1 VGVQLIYSTLIDQLI
16 TSEST
21 MPVKM
26 LSVLLFMAAS
36 VFATS
41 VHGQN
46 SELTWPRDLDIQSG
60 VVTMY
65 QPQVDT
71 LEGDILSFR
80 AALSFKDAQGN
91 EPVFGAAW
99 FESRVEIDRELRT
112 VHMVDL
118 NVTDTRFPEGS
129 EHVHGELSQYIR
141 EGLPHWDVDFSL
153 DGLLTS
159 LEASEEEIAA
169 ANNLKMDPPEIVY
182 RDHPA
187 LLVSLDGEPVLREI
201 ENSKYQAV
209 INTPYPMIYDGQST
223 YYLNAAKDVWYK
235 AGKATGPWAFDQNP
249 PSEIASLVNQ
259 DEADQDEAE
268 ESAEPITAKNAPE
281 IVVTTQPAELIVS
294 DGEPNFEPLVEDLLV
309 LANSQSDVFMHVT
322 EQNYYVVLSGRWFYA
337 RSLNGPWAFRS
348 SDKLPEAFGNIP
360 SDSKQAESRVYVAG
374 TDEARE
380 AVMDAQIPQTAAVQK
395 GQVELEVTYD
405 GNPKF
410 ESVDGTSLSYAVNT
424 GSTVLKS
431 GNNYYVVEDAVWYI
445 GSSATGPWN
454 VAESR
459 PESVEAIP
467 PESPVYNV
475 KYVYIYETT
484 PEVVYVGYTPGYTG
498 SYVYNTTIVYGT
510 GWYYRPWISPYYY
523 YPRVATW
530 GFNITYNPWTGWGFG
545 LGWGW
550 GPFRVGFYSG
560 GYWHRRHHWHHRHH
574 GRWGPGGYRPRPVHY
589 GNNVN
594 INNINVNRGN
604 QNIRDNNLYR
614 DKSQRAN
621 VAKTRDT
628 SPGSQELRDRSR
640 NVDRTAAARPSTRPD
655 SGKISASDLSRP
667 SVSDKQ
673 ARPSTS
679 KNNVFTDRSGTVY
692 RQTDKGWQKHDGK
705 SWSNVPSTGVADKS
719 RPSNT
724 ASTTRPASSSDR
736 NNAATTRNSGS
747 NTRNSSAYKSSS
759 SGYNSNHSSLD
770 RQSYSRQRSS
780 ARSNQ
785 YSSHRA
791 RSGGGRA
798 RRH

>member
-1 VGVQLIYSTLIDQLI
+1 
-16 TSEST
+16 
-21 MPVKM
+21 MPVKI
-26 LSVLLFMAAS
+26 LSVLLFAAS
-36 VFATS
+36 LVFGAS
-41 VHGQN
+41 VYARDTA
-46 SELTWPRDLDIQSG
+46 LTWPRDLDIQSG

-71 LEGDILSFR
+71 LEGDVLFFR
-80 AALSFKDAQGN
+80 AAMAYKDAQGS

-99 FESRVEIDRELRT
+99 FESRVEIDRESRT

-118 NVTDTRFPEGS
+118 KATDTRFPEGS
-129 EHVHGELSQYIR
+129 EHVHGELEQYIR
-141 EGLPHWDVDFSL
+141 EGLPTWDVDFSL
-153 DGLLTS
+153 DTLLTS
-159 LEASEEEIAA
+159 LEASEEQIAA
-169 ANNLKMDPPEIVY
+169 ANNLKMDPPQIIY

-201 ENSKYQAV
+201 ENSTFQAV
-209 INTPYPMIYDGQST
+209 INTPYPLIYDGQRF
-223 YYLNAAKDVWYK
+223 YYLNAASGVWYK
-235 AGKATGPWAFDQNP
+235 AGKATGPWKFDPSP
-249 PSEIASLVNQ
+249 PTNISSMVNQ
-259 DEADQDEAE
+259 EEADQGETDED
-268 ESAEPITAKNAPE
+268 AEPITAQNAPE
-281 IVVTTQPAELIVS
+281 IVVTTEPAELIVS
-294 DGEPNFEPLVEDLLV
+294 EGEPNFEPLVDDLLI
-309 LANSQSDVFMHVT
+309 LTNSQSDVFMHVT
-322 EQNYYVVLSGRWFYA
+322 EQNYYIVLSGRWFYA
-337 RSLNGPWAFRS
+337 KSLNGPWAFRS
-348 SDKLPEAFGNIP
+348 SNELPAAFANIP
-360 SDSKQAESRVYVAG
+360 AESRQADSRVYVAG

-405 GNPKF
+405 GDPEF
-410 ESVDGTSLSYAVNT
+410 ASVDGTSLSYAVNT
-424 GSTVLKS
+424 ASTVLKS

-445 GSSATGPWN
+445 SSSASGPWS

-459 PESVEAIP
+459 PENVEAIP

-530 GFNITYNPWTGWGFG
+530 GFHINYNPWTGWGFG
-545 LGWGW
+545 LSWGY

-560 GYWHRRHHWHHRHH
+560 GYWHRHHRWHHRHN

-589 GNNVN
+589 GNNNIN

-604 QNIRDNNLYR
+604 LNVRDNNLYR
-614 DKSQRAN
+614 DKAQRAN

-628 SPGSQELRDRSR
+628 RPGSQELRDRGK
-640 NVDRTAAARPSTRPD
+640 VADRSAANRASTRPD
-655 SGKISASDLSRP
+655 SGKIQASDLSRP
-667 SVSDKQ
+667 SASDRK
-673 ARPSTS
+673 ARPSTA
-679 KNNVFTDRSGTVY
+679 KNDVFTDRNGTVY
-692 RQTDKGWQKHDGK
+692 RQTDKGWQKNDGK

-724 ASTTRPASSSDR
+724 TSTTRPASGAGTYDRKSS
-736 NNAATTRNSGS
+736 ATTRNTGS
-747 NTRNSSAYKSSS
+747 NTRNTSAYRQSS
-759 SGYNSNHSSLD
+759 SGYSSNRSSLD

-780 ARSNQ
+780 ARSSQ

-791 RSGGGRA
+791 RSGGGR